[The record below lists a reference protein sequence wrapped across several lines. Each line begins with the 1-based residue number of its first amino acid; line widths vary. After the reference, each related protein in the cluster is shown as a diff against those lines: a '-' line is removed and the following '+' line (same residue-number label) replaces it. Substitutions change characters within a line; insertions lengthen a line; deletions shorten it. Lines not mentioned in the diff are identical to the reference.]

1 MRSNEPRAGAPANGG
16 RDKDLLAELAR
27 LTGQDDPYA
36 ALGHPGGWARP
47 RPKSTEPYE
56 DAQQTLPQWL
66 VRSDAARRQ
75 TEPDPGYKEQA
86 AGANPHHYEA
96 ANEGR
101 RYQNDLHYA
110 ADDPEACVDEA
121 YGQGPHDAESYKE
134 CPAGRRHGGI
144 VMLAAVAG
152 AALIGTAGIF
162 GYQALTGLSGW
173 PGEPLVVKA
182 EQTPTKLV
190 QVAPSTAPV
199 DSRDAVGAAAP
210 ATAALASAEATGS
223 VLPTATAAPPGLV
236 RSGPKKVKTETIQPN
251 PVAAP
256 PPASPPAPVA
266 NMAPPAPA
274 SAALAARPISIAP
287 ARAPNAETG
296 KYVVQVAAQRSEAD
310 AEGSLRALQHKYQGV
325 LGSYQVM
332 VRRADL
338 GDKGVYY
345 RAQVGQ
351 FATAKQANEVC
362 SSLKS
367 AGGQCIVQKN

>member
-1 MRSNEPRAGAPANGG
+1 M
-16 RDKDLLAELAR
+16 
-27 LTGQDDPYA
+27 Q
-36 ALGHPGGWARP
+36 HP
-47 RPKSTEPYE
+47 
-56 DAQQTLPQWL
+56 
-66 VRSDAARRQ
+66 
-75 TEPDPGYKEQA
+75 
-86 AGANPHHYEA
+86 YEA

-110 ADDPEACVDEA
+110 ADDPEE
-121 YGQGPHDAESYKE
+121 
-134 CPAGRRHGGI
+134 
-144 VMLAAVAG
+144 
-152 AALIGTAGIF
+152 
-162 GYQALTGLSGW
+162 
-173 PGEPLVVKA
+173 
-182 EQTPTKLV
+182 
-190 QVAPSTAPV
+190 
-199 DSRDAVGAAAP
+199 
-210 ATAALASAEATGS
+210 
-223 VLPTATAAPPGLV
+223 
-236 RSGPKKVKTETIQPN
+236 QPN

-310 AEGSLRALQHKYQGV
+310 AQGSLRVLQHKYQGV